1 MSWSE
6 EGCLHEH
13 GVALGLFSLV
23 PACASYYGEHNIVT
37 IFDKPSGDIFSK
49 VRSVVCGLCA
59 LATTPYSL

>member
-49 VRSVVCGLCA
+49 VRSVVCGL
-59 LATTPYSL
+59 